1 MDRAT
6 WFKDASISGQKV
18 SRFNI
23 LRNALGTA
31 PVVVSSTGKTAIIAN
46 TTENQ
51 DEIEIYEAAGP
62 KGAPS
67 SGMRL
72 KIKSGTYT
80 SSNNIEKSPMFGGH
94 FNSERSTTVSIS
106 ITESTARSE
115 SLQCFYNAAIAA
127 SPRLQYENI
136 SQVVLQKTAYKCK
149 TGKTK
154 LAEAYAMDVSWHQ
167 SSYWIAQALVKGK
180 YINSTYTYHRDDA
193 IMKTIY
199 AAKGR
204 AYTKNNL
211 PILRDDKWNPGDFW
225 AVKQGVNVATEFKD
239 HDTSIEAI
247 NKKTEQ
253 LFNDKKVI
261 GISLK
266 KVNKEIKLKI
276 KRLNHSNDPREVEAH
291 KLSHVELAGKK
302 GFFSAKQ
309 AYVYTS
315 NNPPIKAVMADK
327 SGSVGPQAIEI
338 VLAGAKGGQAGFDIA
353 IIPAAVR
360 HLGTHNIANNKTAV
374 NITGA
379 IMQGDVKTINKF
391 WKMVE
396 TVQKSSLCKDRL
408 EDKVN
413 EAQFKQQVKATT
425 KDRVH
430 SKYAQASILNALVKA
445 RKPDQDKWI
454 DWVINYAGSTL
465 AESSVYL
472 KAFQEE

>member
-6 WFKDASISGQKV
+6 WFKDASISGEKV

-23 LRNALGTA
+23 LRDALGTT
-31 PVVVSSTGKTAIIAN
+31 PVVVDTRGKTAIIAN
-46 TTENQ
+46 VEENR
-51 DEIEIYEAAGP
+51 DEIEVYEAAGS

-72 KIKSGTYT
+72 KIKGGTYT
-80 SSNNIEKSPMFGGH
+80 SSNNIQKSPMFGGH
-94 FNSERSTTVSIS
+94 FNSERSTTKTIS

-115 SLQCFYNAAIAA
+115 SLQCFYNAAIAQD
-127 SPRLQYENI
+127 PKLKYENM
-136 SQVVLQKTAYKCK
+136 SKVVLQKTASKCK

-154 LAEAYAMDVSWHQ
+154 LADAYDMDVSWHQ
-167 SSYWIAQALVKGK
+167 SSYWIAQALVKGRH
-180 YINSTYTYHRDDA
+180 INSTYTYHRDDT
-193 IMKTIY
+193 IMKSIY

-204 AYTKNNL
+204 AYTKNNIS
-211 PILRDDKWNPGDFW
+211 ILRDDKWNPGDFW
-225 AVKQGVNVATEFKD
+225 AVKRGVNVANEFKD
-239 HDTSIEAI
+239 HDTSVEAI

-266 KVNKEIKLKI
+266 KVLKENKLKI
-276 KRLNHSNDPREVEAH
+276 KRLNHSNDPREVQAH
-291 KLSHVELAGKK
+291 QLSYIELAGKK

-309 AYVYTS
+309 AYVYTRTG
-315 NNPPIKAVMADK
+315 IKAVLADK

-338 VLAGAKGGQAGFDIA
+338 VLTGAKGGQAGFDIA
-353 IIPAAVR
+353 IIPAAER
-360 HLGTHNIANNKTAV
+360 HLGAHNIANNKTAV

-396 TVQKSSLCKDRL
+396 AVQNSPLCKDRL
-408 EDKVN
+408 DDKVT

-425 KDRVH
+425 KDRIH

-445 RKPDQDKWI
+445 NKPDQDKWI

-472 KAFQEE
+472 KAFQES